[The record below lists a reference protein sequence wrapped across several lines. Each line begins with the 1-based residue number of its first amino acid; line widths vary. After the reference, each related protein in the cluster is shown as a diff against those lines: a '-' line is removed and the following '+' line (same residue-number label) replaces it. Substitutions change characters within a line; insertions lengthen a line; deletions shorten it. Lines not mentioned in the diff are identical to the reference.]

1 MRRFRMFGAG
11 VTIAALL
18 GAVASTGTAGA
29 ATPTGVGTSKATDSI
44 LKVALGSNG
53 SLLNLRLLGDDG
65 SASIDPT
72 VAKPSSASS
81 GITAASV
88 TSSISALNLGSI
100 GVFNAQS
107 TGDPKTVNAGP
118 VSLALPTADAG
129 VLKKGVVTNGSIDPA
144 TLTAAVDTAGAKS
157 GLDTTLKSVSV
168 AGGLL
173 ALGGTSNLGANALT
187 GDADGLRGVNIPS
200 VQVLNLGALLK
211 GLGIDVTQLSL
222 DTVTS
227 LLNQLQ
233 ATVGVD
239 GSSLSPNAVKA
250 LIDGITTQ
258 VTTLTGLDPA
268 SALSAVPGGDPTS
281 TITGLLPAGAATP
294 TTVGDALTALQDQLT
309 ALLNSVLSSL
319 TGAPLLEV
327 DNVVAGL
334 KTKAADTIANS
345 VASVTA
351 TVGAVK
357 VGNVSVVQNLDLAG
371 AADQLT
377 ATVTAA
383 TAAVNAVLANVNLSG
398 LVSLK
403 VLDQTKN
410 ITSSGGYVHAVAGLT
425 ALHAAVTPPA
435 NLAAIV
441 GGLNNVPV
449 VGAAAEAN
457 PISGLFPQGSSAD
470 PVSAAMSS
478 LNAALVPNGLGA
490 LAQGATVDA
499 VQLSSTSDF
508 AVGAT
513 PANPAAPT
521 AVPAKLAATG
531 GPTQVLGL
539 LGLLLLAIVVAL
551 RWLRR
556 PATH

>member
-1 MRRFRMFGAG
+1 
-11 VTIAALL
+11 
-18 GAVASTGTAGA
+18 
-29 ATPTGVGTSKATDSI
+29 
-44 LKVALGSNG
+44 
-53 SLLNLRLLGDDG
+53 
-65 SASIDPT
+65 
-72 VAKPSSASS
+72 
-81 GITAASV
+81 
-88 TSSISALNLGSI
+88 
-100 GVFNAQS
+100 
-107 TGDPKTVNAGP
+107 
-118 VSLALPTADAG
+118 
-129 VLKKGVVTNGSIDPA
+129 
-144 TLTAAVDTAGAKS
+144 
-157 GLDTTLKSVSV
+157 
-168 AGGLL
+168 
-173 ALGGTSNLGANALT
+173 
-187 GDADGLRGVNIPS
+187 
-200 VQVLNLGALLK
+200 
-211 GLGIDVTQLSL
+211 
-222 DTVTS
+222 
-227 LLNQLQ
+227 
-233 ATVGVD
+233 
-239 GSSLSPNAVKA
+239 
-250 LIDGITTQ
+250 
-258 VTTLTGLDPA
+258 
-268 SALSAVPGGDPTS
+268 
-281 TITGLLPAGAATP
+281 
-294 TTVGDALTALQDQLT
+294 
-309 ALLNSVLSSL
+309 
-319 TGAPLLEV
+319 V

-334 KTKAADTIANS
+334 KTKAADTVANS

-410 ITSSGGYVHAVAGLT
+410 ITSSGGYVHALAGLT